1 MSPEYFHERLTYS
14 EAADFLDGL
23 ARRYRGDWE
32 QARLIADVTARCAG
46 NKQGVRLEFPWEKEE
61 KLRAQAPPT
70 KAEMEDIR
78 RLSRRIKAM
87 HK

>member
-14 EAADFLDGL
+14 EAADYLDGL

-46 NKQGVRLEFPWEKEE
+46 NKRGVELEFPWEKEDE
-61 KLRAQAPPT
+61 ERKYAPPT
-70 KAEMEDIR
+70 PEEMEQIR
-78 RLSRRIKAM
+78 AISRQIKSI